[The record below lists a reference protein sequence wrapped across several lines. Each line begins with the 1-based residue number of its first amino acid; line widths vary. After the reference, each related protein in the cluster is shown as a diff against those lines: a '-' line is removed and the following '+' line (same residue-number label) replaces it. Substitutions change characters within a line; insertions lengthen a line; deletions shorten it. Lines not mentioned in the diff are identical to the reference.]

1 MNPEEDLARLR
12 HRLAG
17 LERENGD
24 RMYLVDNRATKA
36 IEETQAAGDKLKQET
51 SAALAARLEQKRRA
65 EAAGGWATESTLGD
79 KVDDDGDF
87 GFEEDEAEN
96 ERRAGYRAA
105 DEPPISFRPPPASQA
120 PPPPPPPPAAPV
132 TPVVVLEERPVG
144 RHRRSAARGDDD
156 DFAETDWLA
165 T

>member
-12 HRLAG
+12 HKLAG

-65 EAAGGWATESTLGD
+65 EAAGGWATESTVGE
-79 KVDDDGDF
+79 KVEDDGDF
-87 GFEEDEAEN
+87 GFEEDESEN

-105 DEPPISFRPPPASQA
+105 DEPPVAYRPPPPTPQA
-120 PPPPPPPPAAPV
+120 PPPPPAPAPV
-132 TPVVVLEERPVG
+132 PAPVPEERPAG
-144 RHRRSAARGDDD
+144 RHRRAARGDDD

>member
-1 MNPEEDLARLR
+1 MNPEEDLAGLR
-12 HRLAG
+12 HKLAG

-36 IEETQAAGDKLKQET
+36 IEETRSAGDKLKQET
-51 SAALAARLEQKRRA
+51 SAALTARLEQKRRA
-65 EAAGGWATESTLGD
+65 EAAGGWATESTLSD
-79 KVDDDGDF
+79 KVEDDGDF
-87 GFEEDEAEN
+87 GFEEDETEN

-105 DEPPISFRPPPASQA
+105 DEPPISYRPPAPTGPAPQA
-120 PPPPPPPPAAPV
+120 PPPPPPPPMSVPV
-132 TPVVVLEERPVG
+132 PEERPAG

>member
-12 HRLAG
+12 HKLAG

-36 IEETQAAGDKLKQET
+36 IEETRAAGDKLKQET
-51 SAALAARLEQKRRA
+51 SAALTARLEQKKRA
-65 EAAGGWATESTLGD
+65 EAAGGWATESTLSE
-79 KVDDDGDF
+79 KVEDDGDF

-96 ERRAGYRAA
+96 ERRAGYRTA
-105 DEPPISFRPPPASQA
+105 DEPPIAYRPAPPVPPPPS
-120 PPPPPPPPAAPV
+120 PPPPPVPV
-132 TPVVVLEERPVG
+132 AEERPAG
-144 RHRRSAARGDDD
+144 RHRRAAGRGDDD
-156 DFAETDWLA
+156 DFANTDWLA

>member
-12 HRLAG
+12 HKLAG

-51 SAALAARLEQKRRA
+51 SAALSARLEQKRRA

-79 KVDDDGDF
+79 KVEDDGDF
-87 GFEEDEAEN
+87 GFEEDETEN
-96 ERRAGYRAA
+96 ERRAGYRTAE
-105 DEPPISFRPPPASQA
+105 EPPVSFRPPAVPAPQV
-120 PPPPPPPPAAPV
+120 PPPPPAPV
-132 TPVVVLEERPVG
+132 PEERPAG
-144 RHRRSAARGDDD
+144 RHRRAAARGDDD
-156 DFAETDWLA
+156 DFANTDWLA

>member
-12 HRLAG
+12 HKLAG

-36 IEETQAAGDKLKQET
+36 IEETRAAGDQLKQET
-51 SAALAARLEQKRRA
+51 SAALTARLEQKKRA
-65 EAAGGWATESTLGD
+65 EAAGGWATESTLSE
-79 KVDDDGDF
+79 KVEDDGDF

-96 ERRAGYRAA
+96 ERRAGYRTA
-105 DEPPISFRPPPASQA
+105 DEPPIAYWAAPPVPPPPQPPPA
-120 PPPPPPPPAAPV
+120 PV
-132 TPVVVLEERPVG
+132 AEERPTG
-144 RHRRSAARGDDD
+144 RHRRAAARGDDD
-156 DFAETDWLA
+156 DFADTDWLA

>member
-1 MNPEEDLARLR
+1 MNPEDDLARLR
-12 HRLAG
+12 HKLAG

-65 EAAGGWATESTLGD
+65 EAAGGWETESTLGD
-79 KVDDDGDF
+79 KAEDDGDF

-96 ERRAGYRAA
+96 ERRAGYRRAE
-105 DEPPISFRPPPASQA
+105 EPPISFRPTPASQA
-120 PPPPPPPPAAPV
+120 PPPLPPPPPSAPV
-132 TPVVVLEERPVG
+132 PVPEERPAG

>member
-12 HRLAG
+12 HKLAG

-36 IEETQAAGDKLKQET
+36 IEETRAAGDKLKQET
-51 SAALAARLEQKRRA
+51 SAALTARLEQKKRA
-65 EAAGGWATESTLGD
+65 EAAGGWATESTLSE
-79 KVDDDGDF
+79 KVEDDGDF

-105 DEPPISFRPPPASQA
+105 DEPPIAYRPA
-120 PPPPPPPPAAPV
+120 PPVPSPSPPPPAPAPV
-132 TPVVVLEERPVG
+132 AEERPAG
-144 RHRRSAARGDDD
+144 RHRRAAARGDDD
-156 DFAETDWLA
+156 DFADTDWLA